1 MHQRADSFLCLS
13 ARLVFER
20 KGHKMKITYKF
31 VTGEVVEVEVSEEI
45 GGVIVDLDRLEY
57 NNDHKET
64 RRHCSLEG
72 KAYEGMEYAVEDPG
86 LEALFAGP
94 TDEDRLRAAI
104 QKLDPGQQA
113 MIRAIYFEGVSVND
127 YAARMG
133 VTQSAISHR
142 LQTVK
147 KNLKKLL
154 GWPSY
159 SALLQAVLRK
169 EQEKQPSRKDE
180 RHEAQAEDQRVQ
192 GAAERRGG
200 QMPQCD
206 TAGEDA
212 HPAPGPQRAGDDPHS
227 RQHRGIPGH
236 HRAAGGRCNG

>member
-31 VTGEVVEVEVSEEI
+31 VTGEVAEVEVSEEI
-45 GGVIVDLDRLEY
+45 GAVIVDLDRQEY

-64 RRHCSLEG
+64 RRHYSLEG
-72 KAYEGMEYAVEDPG
+72 KVYEGMDYAVEDSG

-94 TDEDRLRAAI
+94 TDEERLHAAI
-104 QKLDPGQQA
+104 RQLSHDQQE
-113 MIRAIYFEGVSVND
+113 MVRAIYFENVSVND

-147 KNLKKLL
+147 KKLKKFL
-154 GWPSY
+154 S
-159 SALLQAVLRK
+159 
-169 EQEKQPSRKDE
+169 
-180 RHEAQAEDQRVQ
+180 
-192 GAAERRGG
+192 
-200 QMPQCD
+200 
-206 TAGEDA
+206 
-212 HPAPGPQRAGDDPHS
+212 
-227 RQHRGIPGH
+227 
-236 HRAAGGRCNG
+236 

>member
-31 VTGEVVEVEVSEEI
+31 VTGEVAEVEVSEEI
-45 GGVIVDLDRLEY
+45 GAVIVDLDRLEY

-64 RRHCSLEG
+64 RRHYSLEG
-72 KAYEGMEYAVEDPG
+72 KVYEGMDYAVEDPG

-94 TDEDRLRAAI
+94 TDEERLHAAI
-104 QKLDPGQQA
+104 RQLSPDQKE
-113 MIRAIYFEGVSVND
+113 MVRAIYFENISVND

-147 KNLKKLL
+147 KKLKKLL
-154 GWPSY
+154 G
-159 SALLQAVLRK
+159 
-169 EQEKQPSRKDE
+169 
-180 RHEAQAEDQRVQ
+180 
-192 GAAERRGG
+192 
-200 QMPQCD
+200 
-206 TAGEDA
+206 
-212 HPAPGPQRAGDDPHS
+212 
-227 RQHRGIPGH
+227 
-236 HRAAGGRCNG
+236 

>member
-31 VTGEVVEVEVSEEI
+31 VTGEVAEVEVSEEI
-45 GGVIVDLDRLEY
+45 GAVIVDLDRLEY

-64 RRHCSLEG
+64 RRHYSLEG
-72 KAYEGMEYAVEDPG
+72 KVYEGMDYAVEDPG

-94 TDEDRLRAAI
+94 TDEERLHTAI
-104 QKLDPGQQA
+104 RQLSPDQQE
-113 MIRAIYFEGVSVND
+113 MVRAIFFENVSVND

-147 KNLKKLL
+147 KKLKKLL
-154 GWPSY
+154 G
-159 SALLQAVLRK
+159 
-169 EQEKQPSRKDE
+169 
-180 RHEAQAEDQRVQ
+180 
-192 GAAERRGG
+192 
-200 QMPQCD
+200 
-206 TAGEDA
+206 
-212 HPAPGPQRAGDDPHS
+212 
-227 RQHRGIPGH
+227 
-236 HRAAGGRCNG
+236 